1 MSVTEYG
8 LKLIANKQIA
18 QFTEQAKNFQVLLQA
33 QQAFIWLKGE
43 IMDGYKIVYKEPDS
57 TITDTFFNEPMLNFS
72 LPKLSNMEVI
82 KLMFGNAHPGCDII
96 SIERCSLKEF
106 MK

>member
-1 MSVTEYG
+1 
-8 LKLIANKQIA
+8 
-18 QFTEQAKNFQVLLQA
+18 
-33 QQAFIWLKGE
+33 
-43 IMDGYKIVYKEPDS
+43 MDGYKIVYKEPDG
-57 TITDTFFNEPMLNFS
+57 TITDTFFSELVPGFS
-72 LPKLSNMEVI
+72 LLKSSNMEVI